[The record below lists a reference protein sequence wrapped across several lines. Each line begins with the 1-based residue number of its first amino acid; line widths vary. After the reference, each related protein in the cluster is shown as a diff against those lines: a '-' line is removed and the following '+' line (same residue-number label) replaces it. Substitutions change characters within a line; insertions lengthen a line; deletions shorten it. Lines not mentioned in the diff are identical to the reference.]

1 MLTWQ
6 VNKSLLL
13 LAVPPNEIAW
23 NKMQYS
29 AHGCYVIEQKN
40 NILLVDAQGPFND
53 VTAEKYHQDIKLFT
67 ERMTGEPWGSL
78 ITFRGNSVFT
88 PDAEQ
93 QLRET
98 TQYRQ
103 QKGMIAI
110 AVVILN
116 SAYADMQQMQL
127 QRIYHD
133 CQIEFHVFS
142 DNDSAFTWLN
152 DYIKQ
157 NNITKNKQQQ
167 KLA

>member
-1 MLTWQ
+1 
-6 VNKSLLL
+6 
-13 LAVPPNEIAW
+13 
-23 NKMQYS
+23 MQHS
-29 AHGCYVIEQKN
+29 IHGSYVIEQKS
-40 NILLVDAQGPFND
+40 NILLVDVQEPFND
-53 VTAEKYHQDIKLFT
+53 VTAAKYHQDIKQLT
-67 ERMTGEPWGSL
+67 EKMSGEPWGSL
-78 ITFRGNSVFT
+78 ITFRGNSIFT

-103 QKGMIAI
+103 KKGMIAI

-142 DNDSAFTWLN
+142 DRENASDWLN
-152 DYIKQ
+152 GFIKQ
-157 NNITKNKQQQ
+157 ASLLKNK
-167 KLA
+167 

>member
-1 MLTWQ
+1 MEF
-6 VNKSLLL
+6 
-13 LAVPPNEIAW
+13 P
-23 NKMQYS
+23 
-29 AHGCYVIEQKN
+29 AHGRYVIEQQD
-40 NILLVDAQGPFND
+40 NILLVDAQGPFNE
-53 VTAEKYHQDIKLFT
+53 VTAEKYHQDIKQLT
-67 ERMTGEPWGSL
+67 DKMTGEPWGSL

-88 PDAEQ
+88 PDAEM

-142 DNDSAFTWLN
+142 DRESATNWLN
-152 DYIKQ
+152 GYIEQANLLKSKQ
-157 NNITKNKQQQ
+157 RKAVLVN
-167 KLA
+167 

>member
-1 MLTWQ
+1 MEYL
-6 VNKSLLL
+6 
-13 LAVPPNEIAW
+13 
-23 NKMQYS
+23 
-29 AHGCYVIEQKN
+29 AHGRYIIEQKD

-53 VTAEKYHQDIKLFT
+53 ITAAKYHQDIKQVT
-67 ERMTGEPWGSL
+67 EKMSGEPWGSL

-103 QKGMIAI
+103 KKGMIAI

-142 DNDSAFTWLN
+142 DSESATIWLN
-152 DYIKQ
+152 GFIEQTNLMKTKQ
-157 NNITKNKQQQ
+157 RNKT
-167 KLA
+167 LN

>member
-1 MLTWQ
+1 MNQRGTNMEYL
-6 VNKSLLL
+6 
-13 LAVPPNEIAW
+13 
-23 NKMQYS
+23 
-29 AHGCYVIEQKN
+29 AHGRYIIEQKD

-53 VTAEKYHQDIKLFT
+53 ITAAKYHQDIKQVT
-67 ERMTGEPWGSL
+67 EKMSGEPWGSL

-103 QKGMIAI
+103 KKGMIAI

-142 DNDSAFTWLN
+142 DSESATTWLN
-152 DYIKQ
+152 GFIEQTNLIK
-157 NNITKNKQQQ
+157 TKQRNKT
-167 KLA
+167 LN

>member
-1 MLTWQ
+1 
-6 VNKSLLL
+6 
-13 LAVPPNEIAW
+13 
-23 NKMQYS
+23 MQYS
-29 AHGCYVIEQKN
+29 PHGRYVIEQQN
-40 NILLVDAQGPFND
+40 NILLVDAQGPFNE
-53 VTAEKYHQDIKLFT
+53 VTAEKYHKDIKQLT
-67 ERMTGEPWGSL
+67 EKMTGEPWGSL

-98 TQYRQ
+98 TLYRQ

-142 DNDSAFTWLN
+142 DSEIATAWLN
-152 DYIKQ
+152 DFIERSSFSCSNKR
-157 NNITKNKQQQ
+157 KNTRVN
-167 KLA
+167 

>member
-1 MLTWQ
+1 M
-6 VNKSLLL
+6 
-13 LAVPPNEIAW
+13 E
-23 NKMQYS
+23 YS
-29 AHGCYVIEQKN
+29 AHGRYIIEQKG
-40 NILLVDAQGPFND
+40 NILLVDAHGPFNE
-53 VTAEKYHQDIKLFT
+53 VTVAKYHQDIKQVT
-67 ERMTGEPWGSL
+67 ENMTGESWGSL

-88 PDAEQ
+88 PEAEQ

-103 QKGMIAI
+103 KKGMIAI

-142 DNDSAFTWLN
+142 GSESATAWLN
-152 DYIKQ
+152 DFIKQ
-157 NNITKNKQQQ
+157 ANTLKSKQQQ
-167 KLA
+167 KSFIN

>member
-1 MLTWQ
+1 MNQ
-6 VNKSLLL
+6 RGIN
-13 LAVPPNEIAW
+13 
-23 NKMQYS
+23 MQYS
-29 AHGCYVIEQKN
+29 AHGRYVIEQQN
-40 NILLVDAQGPFND
+40 NILLVDAQGPFNEI
-53 VTAEKYHQDIKLFT
+53 TAEKYHQDIKKVT
-67 ERMTGEPWGSL
+67 EKMSGEPWGSL

-98 TQYRQ
+98 TLYRQ
-103 QKGMIAI
+103 KKGMIGI

-142 DNDSAFTWLN
+142 DSESATTWLN
-152 DYIKQ
+152 GFIEQ
-157 NNITKNKQQQ
+157 ANLLKNKQQ
-167 KLA
+167 KKPLVN

>member
-1 MLTWQ
+1 
-6 VNKSLLL
+6 
-13 LAVPPNEIAW
+13 
-23 NKMQYS
+23 MQHS
-29 AHGCYVIEQKN
+29 THGSYVIEQKS
-40 NILLVDAQGPFND
+40 NILLVDVQEPFND
-53 VTAEKYHQDIKLFT
+53 VTAEKYHQDIKQLT
-67 ERMTGEPWGSL
+67 EKMTDEPWGSL
-78 ITFRGNSVFT
+78 ITFRGSSVFT

-103 QKGMIAI
+103 ERGMIAI

-142 DNDSAFTWLN
+142 DNEIATDWLN

-157 NNITKNKQQQ
+157 
-167 KLA
+167 AS

>member
-1 MLTWQ
+1 
-6 VNKSLLL
+6 
-13 LAVPPNEIAW
+13 
-23 NKMQYS
+23 MQHS
-29 AHGCYVIEQKN
+29 AHGSYVIEQQS
-40 NILLVDAQGPFND
+40 NILLVDVQEPFND
-53 VTAEKYHQDIKLFT
+53 VTAEKYHQDIKQLT
-67 ERMTGEPWGSL
+67 EKMTGEPWGSL

-103 QKGMIAI
+103 EKGMIAI

-142 DNDSAFTWLN
+142 DNEIATDWLN
-152 DYIKQ
+152 DYIQQASLLTKKQ
-157 NNITKNKQQQ
+157 RK
-167 KLA
+167 A

>member
-1 MLTWQ
+1 M
-6 VNKSLLL
+6 NM
-13 LAVPPNEIAW
+13 E
-23 NKMQYS
+23 YS
-29 AHGCYVIEQKN
+29 AHGRYVIEQKK
-40 NILLVDAQGPFND
+40 NILLVDAQGPFNE
-53 VTAEKYHQDIKLFT
+53 VTVEKYHQDIKQLT
-67 ERMTGEPWGSL
+67 EKMSGEPWGSL
-78 ITFRGNSVFT
+78 ITFRGNSIFT

-103 QKGMIAI
+103 KKGMIAI

-142 DNDSAFTWLN
+142 DSESATDWLN
-152 DYIKQ
+152 GFIEQ
-157 NNITKNKQQQ
+157 ASLLKNKQR
-167 KLA
+167 KTARVN

>member
-1 MLTWQ
+1 
-6 VNKSLLL
+6 
-13 LAVPPNEIAW
+13 
-23 NKMQYS
+23 MQHS
-29 AHGCYVIEQKN
+29 AHGSYIIEQQS
-40 NILLVDAQGPFND
+40 NILLVDVQEPFND
-53 VTAEKYHQDIKLFT
+53 VTAENYHQDIKQLI
-67 ERMTGEPWGSL
+67 EKMSGEPWGSL
-78 ITFRGNSVFT
+78 ITFRGSSVFT

-103 QKGMIAI
+103 EKGMIAI

-142 DNDSAFTWLN
+142 DSEIAADWLN
-152 DYIKQ
+152 DFIEQ
-157 NNITKNKQQQ
+157 ASSLKNKQR
-167 KLA
+167 KA

>member
-1 MLTWQ
+1 MEYL
-6 VNKSLLL
+6 
-13 LAVPPNEIAW
+13 
-23 NKMQYS
+23 
-29 AHGCYVIEQKN
+29 AHGRYIIEQKE
-40 NILLVDAQGPFND
+40 NILLVDAQGPFNE
-53 VTAEKYHQDIKLFT
+53 VTAEKYHQDIKQLT
-67 ERMTGEPWGSL
+67 EKMTGEPWGSL

-88 PDAEQ
+88 PEAEQ
-93 QLRET
+93 QLKET

-142 DNDSAFTWLN
+142 DSESATTWLN
-152 DYIKQ
+152 SFIKQ
-157 NNITKNKQQQ
+157 NTLSKDKQR
-167 KLA
+167 KSTLVN

>member
-1 MLTWQ
+1 
-6 VNKSLLL
+6 
-13 LAVPPNEIAW
+13 
-23 NKMQYS
+23 MQHS
-29 AHGCYVIEQKN
+29 AHGSYVIEQQS
-40 NILLVDAQGPFND
+40 NILLVDVQEPFND
-53 VTAEKYHQDIKLFT
+53 VTAEEYHQDIKQLT
-67 ERMTGEPWGSL
+67 EKMTGEPWGSL

-93 QLRET
+93 QLKKT

-103 QKGMIAI
+103 EKGMIAI

-142 DNDSAFTWLN
+142 DNEIATDWLN

-157 NNITKNKQQQ
+157 
-167 KLA
+167 AS

>member
-1 MLTWQ
+1 
-6 VNKSLLL
+6 
-13 LAVPPNEIAW
+13 
-23 NKMQYS
+23 MQHS
-29 AHGCYVIEQKN
+29 AHGSYVIEQQS
-40 NILLVDAQGPFND
+40 NILLVDVQEPFND
-53 VTAEKYHQDIKLFT
+53 VTAEKYHQDIKQLT
-67 ERMTGEPWGSL
+67 EKMTGEPWGSL
-78 ITFRGNSVFT
+78 ITFRGNSIFT

-93 QLRET
+93 QLKKT

-103 QKGMIAI
+103 EKGMIAI

-142 DNDSAFTWLN
+142 DNEIATDWLH

-157 NNITKNKQQQ
+157 
-167 KLA
+167 AS

>member
-1 MLTWQ
+1 
-6 VNKSLLL
+6 
-13 LAVPPNEIAW
+13 
-23 NKMQYS
+23 MQHS
-29 AHGCYVIEQKN
+29 AHGSYVIEQQS
-40 NILLVDAQGPFND
+40 NILLVDVQEPFND
-53 VTAEKYHQDIKLFT
+53 VTAEKYHQDIKQLT
-67 ERMTGEPWGSL
+67 EKMTGEPWGSL

-103 QKGMIAI
+103 EKGMIAI

-142 DNDSAFTWLN
+142 DNESATDWLN
-152 DYIKQ
+152 DYIQ
-157 NNITKNKQQQ
+157 QTSLLTNKQR
-167 KLA
+167 KA